1 MATVYEYRYWID
13 GRRIAI
19 VQRAIDTVYSDSSI
33 ITSDFFVAPEQDDTS
48 AIMLQYAYTVTQ
60 PTAESDTIDVSN
72 TLALALVDYV
82 RHRVLEDKG
91 DAKGAEGYYTKF
103 LRRVHENEHR
113 KVGGL
118 RKAIPGGVSALR

>member
-1 MATVYEYRYWID
+1 MAYYEYRYWID
-13 GRRIAI
+13 GRKLSI
-19 VQRAIDTVYSDSSI
+19 VQRAIDTVFSDSSVV
-33 ITSDFFVAPEQDDTS
+33 TSDFFVTPTEDVTDG
-48 AIMLQYAYTVTQ
+48 ILLQYAYTVTQ

-91 DAKGAEGYYTKF
+91 DTKGAEGYYAKF
-103 LRRVHENEHR
+103 LRRVAENEHR